1 MRGNERAMTVRRRAI
16 IVDDHPLC
24 VAAVTAALGSLEEPL
39 DVRTAG
45 ALRDL
50 ADIPP
55 GDDIAIVTLDLRLPD
70 AAGLNGIATVKARYP
85 GVPVCVLSGQVDVGT
100 MRQAISHGIAGF
112 LPKTLPFDI
121 LCRSLADVLVGK
133 TAFPPLR
140 DLDHGAVRERPAPL
154 SPAETRIMQMLSL
167 GLQNKHIAFELGLAE
182 STVKSHLAR
191 IFAKLK
197 VTNRSQAILAYERAV
212 DDAMGSHAPAAID

>member
-1 MRGNERAMTVRRRAI
+1 MTVRRRAI
-16 IVDDHPLC
+16 VIDDHPLC
-24 VAAVTAALGSLEEPL
+24 IAAVTAALSSLNLSL

-45 ALRDL
+45 SLREL
-50 ADIPP
+50 ANIPP
-55 GDDIAIVTLDLRLPD
+55 GEDIAIVMLDLRLPD
-70 AAGLNGIATVKARYP
+70 AAGLNGIALVKERYP

-112 LPKTLPFDI
+112 LPKTLAFEA
-121 LCRSLADVLVGK
+121 LCRAISDLLDGK
-133 TAFPPLR
+133 TVFPSF
-140 DLDHGAVRERPAPL
+140 HGGGQDRGMVL

-167 GLQNKHIAFELGLAE
+167 GLQNKHIAYELGLAE

-191 IFAKLK
+191 IFEKLQ

-212 DDAMGSHAPAAID
+212 DESMPGSHAAMGKA